1 MLSMIR
7 NKYLCLFN
15 LYFSIL
21 LGLLAIFILD
31 NNKHL
36 LNELKRSGIVVQL
49 EIAVGNKPESLD
61 IMAVIVLGLA
71 RNLNIMGLLE
81 YLQ

>member
-1 MLSMIR
+1 MLSLIG

-21 LGLLAIFILD
+21 LGLLAIFILN

-49 EIAVGNKPESLD
+49 EITVGNKPESFD

-81 YLQ
+81 YFQ